1 MQIKQKADLCP
12 SAAQQREAGQETWK
26 SITSFLR
33 VLLALGS
40 RVWIVHTLRSQ
51 MRELKWRGFFYYF
64 LLSFFVSG

>member
-1 MQIKQKADLCP
+1 MEINHILP
-12 SAAQQREAGQETWK
+12 V
-26 SITSFLR
+26 

-64 LLSFFVSG
+64 LLSFFCLWMN

>member
-1 MQIKQKADLCP
+1 MEINHILP
-12 SAAQQREAGQETWK
+12 V
-26 SITSFLR
+26 